1 MPDQDFFQK
10 ERTAGNKAA
19 SSLRG
24 SFRSKIKQLFQ
35 SRSGAMEKSNV
46 TARYRDGFLDRLI
59 IATPKYSFTK
69 HFGSS
74 LSGTTKQTERSASS
88 VNSFVRHIN
97 GTTIQISAHERKAT
111 HVVAH
116 VKGIN
121 YKSTNHISEALRETN
136 ALEQLATDLGENRIV
151 DIASQIDF
159 T

>member
-10 ERTAGNKAA
+10 ERIAGNKAA

-24 SFRSKIKQLFQ
+24 SFRSKIKQVFQ

-59 IATPKYSFTK
+59 LASPKYSFTK
-69 HFGSS
+69 HFGST
-74 LSGTTKQTERSASS
+74 LSGTTKATDRKEAS

-97 GTTIQISAHERKAT
+97 GTTMQVSAHNRKAT
-111 HVVAH
+111 HVAAH

-121 YKSTNHISEALRETN
+121 YKSTNHIAEALKETN

-159 T
+159 K